1 MGNNEEYNDGLPDF
15 GASPAPKGDEDE
27 TGETKT
33 KTDENMEQATK
44 DEAEKEEP
52 GTLAANPEYVVVTGA
67 STEATAEA
75 TVDAIPSIIA

>member
-1 MGNNEEYNDGLPDF
+1 MGNNDEYNDGLPDF
-15 GASPAPKGDEDE
+15 GASPAPKGEEEE

-52 GTLAANPEYVVVTGA
+52 EPPATNPEYVMVP
-67 STEATAEA
+67 EA
-75 TVDAIPSIIA
+75 TVDQSQSVIA

>member
-1 MGNNEEYNDGLPDF
+1 MGNNDEYNDGLPDF
-15 GASPAPKGDEDE
+15 GASPAPKGEEEE

-52 GTLAANPEYVVVTGA
+52 ETPAANPDYLVVTGA
-67 STEATAEA
+67 TTEATAEP
-75 TVDAIPSIIA
+75 TTDVGQSIIA